1 MRKDEHLMKK
11 MTMVEA
17 IIDAQ
22 RLEMLRDPNV
32 FLAGEDVAFMGSPFG
47 QTAGLLEEFGRERV
61 LDTPISESQI
71 ISLGV
76 GASAMGLR
84 AIVPID
90 FMDFM
95 GCCMDE
101 VMNQAAKLPYMLGG
115 QITLPMVIRTSIG
128 GGIGAAAQ
136 HSQCMEALF
145 THIPGLKVVAGSNPA
160 DVKGLLSAAIRD
172 NNPVIVVEHKALG
185 GMKGDV
191 PEGEYVLPIGVADI
205 KRAGTDVTLI
215 SWSSMVNKCL
225 AAAEDLAKDGINAEV
240 IDLRSLIPLDKE
252 CILNSVAKTGRVVI
266 VHEAVEIGGYGGEIA
281 AMIADKGF
289 DFLNAPVKRV
299 ASPYAPCPFSAVLER
314 EYQPNEAKIIA
325 AVKSL
330 F

>member
-1 MRKDEHLMKK
+1 MAK

-17 IIDAQ
+17 IRDAQ

-32 FLAGEDVAFMGSPFG
+32 FLAGEDVAVMGSPFG
-47 QTAGLLEEFGRERV
+47 QTAGLLEEFGPERV
-61 LDTPISESQI
+61 LDTPISEAQI
-71 ISLGV
+71 IGLGV

-84 AIVPID
+84 AILSID

-115 QITLPMVIRTSIG
+115 QITLPMVIRTNIG

-136 HSQCMEALF
+136 HSQCFEAMY
-145 THIPGLKVVAGSNPA
+145 THIPGLKIVAGSNPA
-160 DVKGLLSAAIRD
+160 DAKGLLESAIRD
-172 NNPVIVVEHKALG
+172 NNPVIVVEHKAMG
-185 GMKGDV
+185 GVTGEV
-191 PEGEYVLPIGVADI
+191 PEGEYLVPIGKADI
-205 KRAGTDVTLI
+205 KRVGNDVTLI

-225 AAAEDLAKDGINAEV
+225 AASETLAENGIDVEV
-240 IDLRSLIPLDKE
+240 IDLRSLIPLDKD
-252 CILNSVAKTGRVVI
+252 CILNSVEKTGKVVI
-266 VHEAVEIGGYGGEIA
+266 VHEAVEVSGYGAEIA

-289 DFLNAPVKRV
+289 DFLDAPIKRV
-299 ASPYAPCPFSAVLER
+299 ASPYTPVPFSGVLER
-314 EYQPNEAKIIA
+314 EYQPNEAKIVST
-325 AVKSL
+325 VKSL

>member
-1 MRKDEHLMKK
+1 MAN

-17 IIDAQ
+17 IRDAQ
-22 RLEMLRDPNV
+22 RLEMLRDPSV
-32 FLAGEDVAFMGSPFG
+32 FLAGEDVALMGSPFG
-47 QTAGLLEEFGRERV
+47 QTAGLLEEFGPQRV
-61 LDTPISESQI
+61 LDTPISEAQI
-71 ISLGV
+71 IGLGV

-115 QITLPMVIRTSIG
+115 QITLPMVIRTNIG

-136 HSQCMEALF
+136 HSQCFEAMY
-145 THIPGLKVVAGSNPA
+145 THIPGLKIVAGSNPA
-160 DVKGLLSAAIRD
+160 DAKGLLESAIRD
-172 NNPVIVVEHKALG
+172 NNPVIVIEHKAMG
-185 GMKGDV
+185 GVTGEV
-191 PEGEYVLPIGVADI
+191 PEGEYLVPIGKADI
-205 KRAGTDVTLI
+205 KRAGNDVTVI

-225 AAAEDLAKDGINAEV
+225 AASETLAEDGIDVEV
-240 IDLRSLIPLDKE
+240 IDLRSLIPLDKD
-252 CILNSVAKTGRVVI
+252 CILKSVEKTGRVVI
-266 VHEAVEIGGYGGEIA
+266 VHEAVETGGYGAEIA

-289 DFLNAPVKRV
+289 DLLDAPIKRV
-299 ASPYAPCPFSAVLER
+299 ASPYTPVPFSAVLER
-314 EYQPNEAKIIA
+314 EYQPNEAKIIDT
-325 AVKSL
+325 VKSL

>member
-1 MRKDEHLMKK
+1 MAK

-17 IIDAQ
+17 IRDAQ

-32 FLAGEDVAFMGSPFG
+32 FLAGEDVAVMGSAFG
-47 QTAGLLEEFGRERV
+47 QTAGLLKEFGPERV
-61 LDTPISESQI
+61 LDTPISEAQI
-71 ISLGV
+71 IGLGV

-84 AIVPID
+84 AIVSID

-115 QITLPMVIRTSIG
+115 QITLPMVIRTNIG

-136 HSQCMEALF
+136 HSQCFEAMY
-145 THIPGLKVVAGSNPA
+145 THIPGLKIVAGSNPA
-160 DVKGLLSAAIRD
+160 DAKGLLESAIRD
-172 NNPVIVVEHKALG
+172 NNPVIVVEHKAMG
-185 GMKGDV
+185 GVTGEV
-191 PEGEYVLPIGVADI
+191 PEGEYLIPIGKADI
-205 KRAGTDVTLI
+205 KRAGNDVTLI

-225 AAAEDLAKDGINAEV
+225 AASETLAENGTDVEV
-240 IDLRSLIPLDKE
+240 VDLRSLIPLDKD
-252 CILNSVAKTGRVVI
+252 CILKSVKKTGKVVI
-266 VHEAVEIGGYGGEIA
+266 VHEAVEVSGYGAEIA

-289 DFLNAPVKRV
+289 DFLDAPIKRV
-299 ASPYAPCPFSAVLER
+299 ASPYTPVPFSAVLER
-314 EYQPNEAKIIA
+314 EYQPNEAKIVS

>member
-1 MRKDEHLMKK
+1 
-11 MTMVEA
+11 MTYVEA

-22 RLEMLRDPNV
+22 RVEMRRDPDV
-32 FLAGEDVAFMGSPFG
+32 FLAGEDVAFLGSPFG
-47 QTAGLLEEFGRERV
+47 QTAGLLEEFGPERV

-95 GCCMDE
+95 GCCADE
-101 VMNQAAKLPYMLGG
+101 VINQAAKLTYMLGG
-115 QITLPMVIRTSIG
+115 QVKVPMVIRTNIG

-136 HSQCMEALF
+136 HSQCLEALF

-160 DVKGLLSAAIRD
+160 DAKGLLESAIRD
-172 NNPVIVVEHKALG
+172 DDPVIVLEHKGLN
-185 GMKGDV
+185 GMSGDV
-191 PEGEYVLPIGVADI
+191 PEGECPIPIGVADV
-205 KRAGTDVTLI
+205 KREGRDVTII
-215 SWSSMVNKCL
+215 SWSSMVNKSL
-225 AAAEDLAKDGINAEV
+225 NAAEILAKDGLDAEV
-240 IDLRSLIPLDKE
+240 VDIRSLIPLDRDGVFKSIE
-252 CILNSVAKTGRVVI
+252 KTNRVVI
-266 VHEAVEIGGYGGEIA
+266 VHEAVKIGGYGGEIA
-281 AMIADKGF
+281 AMIADEGF
-289 DFLNAPVKRV
+289 DLLDAPIKRV
-299 ASPYAPCPFSAVLER
+299 ASPFTPVPFSAALER
-314 EYQPNEAKIIA
+314 HYQPNEEKIIE

>member
-1 MRKDEHLMKK
+1 MKK

-17 IIDAQ
+17 IRDAQ

-32 FLAGEDVAFMGSPFG
+32 FLAGEDVAVMGSPFG
-47 QTAGLLEEFGRERV
+47 QTAGLLEEFGPERV
-61 LDTPISESQI
+61 LDTPISEAQI

-90 FMDFM
+90 FIDFM

-115 QITLPMVIRTSIG
+115 QIRLPMVIRTNIG

-136 HSQCMEALF
+136 HSQCWEALF
-145 THIPGLKVVAGSNPA
+145 THIPGLKVVASSNPA
-160 DVKGLLSAAIRD
+160 DAKGLLEAAIRD
-172 NNPVIVVEHKALG
+172 NNPVIVIEHKALG
-185 GMKGDV
+185 GMTGEV
-191 PEGEYVLPIGVADI
+191 PEGEYIIPIGKADI
-205 KRAGTDVTLI
+205 KREGTNVTII
-215 SWSSMVNKCL
+215 SWSAMVNKCL
-225 AAAEDLAKDGINAEV
+225 AAAEELAKDGISAEI
-240 IDLRSLIPLDKE
+240 IDLRSLIPLDKD
-252 CILNSVAKTGRVVI
+252 CIFDSLEKTGRVVI
-266 VHEAVEIGGYGGEIA
+266 VHEAVEVGGYGGEIA

-289 DFLNAPVKRV
+289 DLLDAPVKRV
-299 ASPYAPCPFSAVLER
+299 ASPYAPVPFSAVLER

-325 AVKSL
+325 AVRSL

>member
-1 MRKDEHLMKK
+1 MKK
-11 MTMVEA
+11 MTMNEA
-17 IIDAQ
+17 LRDAQ

-32 FLAGEDVAFMGSPFG
+32 FLAGEDVALLGSPFG
-47 QTAGLLEEFGRERV
+47 QTAGLLEEFGPERV

-71 ISLGV
+71 IGLGV

-90 FMDFM
+90 FIDFM

-115 QITLPMVIRTSIG
+115 QISIPMVVRTNIG

-136 HSQCMEALF
+136 HSQCLESLF

-160 DVKGLLSAAIRD
+160 DCKGLLESAIRD
-172 NNPVIVVEHKALG
+172 NNPVIVIEHKALG
-185 GMKGDV
+185 GMSGDV
-191 PEGEYVLPIGVADI
+191 PEEEYLVPIGKADV
-205 KRAGTDVTLI
+205 KRAGTDVTII
-215 SWSSMVNKCL
+215 SWSAMVNKCL
-225 AAAEDLAKDGINAEV
+225 NAAEILEKDGISAEV
-240 IDLRSLIPLDKE
+240 IDIRSLIPLDKD
-252 CILNSVAKTGRVVI
+252 CIFASVEKTGRVVI
-266 VHEAVEIGGYGGEIA
+266 VHEAVEVGGYGGEIA
-281 AMIADKGF
+281 AMIADSGF
-289 DFLNAPVKRV
+289 DFLNAPIKRV
-299 ASPYAPCPFSAVLER
+299 GAPYTPVPFSSVLER
-314 EYQPNEAKIIA
+314 EYQPNEEKIIK

>member
-1 MRKDEHLMKK
+1 MAK

-17 IIDAQ
+17 IRDAQ

-32 FLAGEDVAFMGSPFG
+32 FLAGEDVAVMGSAFG
-47 QTAGLLEEFGRERV
+47 QTAGLLKEFGPERV
-61 LDTPISESQI
+61 LDTPISEAQI
-71 ISLGV
+71 IGLGV

-84 AIVPID
+84 AIVSID

-136 HSQCMEALF
+136 HSQCFEAMY
-145 THIPGLKVVAGSNPA
+145 THIPGLKIVAGSNPA
-160 DVKGLLSAAIRD
+160 DAKGLLESAIRD
-172 NNPVIVVEHKALG
+172 NNPVIVVEHKAMG
-185 GMKGDV
+185 GVTGEV
-191 PEGEYVLPIGVADI
+191 PEGEYLIPIGKADI
-205 KRAGTDVTLI
+205 KRAGNDVTLI

-225 AAAEDLAKDGINAEV
+225 AASETLAENGTDVEV
-240 IDLRSLIPLDKE
+240 VDLRSLIPLDKD
-252 CILNSVAKTGRVVI
+252 CILKSVKKTGKVVI
-266 VHEAVEIGGYGGEIA
+266 VHEAVEVSGYGAEIA

-289 DFLNAPVKRV
+289 DFLDAPIKRV
-299 ASPYAPCPFSAVLER
+299 ASPYTPVPFSAVLER
-314 EYQPNEAKIIA
+314 EYQPNEAKIVS